1 MDITQSQGKSVG
13 IPVGVPYMKV
23 SVHKDN
29 AGALILARNF
39 PPTFTPHSKYYTNK
53 TILFCEEINK
63 TKISLLN
70 LQQLSI
76 WETSSIRFYLE
87 KPLNTCRIKSWVG
100 NYTHSL
106 RT

>member
-39 PPTFTPHSKYYTNK
+39 PPKFTSSGKYYATN
-53 TILFCEEINK
+53 TIRFCEEINK
-63 TKISLLN
+63 SMVLLLKIATVEHLEDLFTKDIPIATLEY
-70 LQQLSI
+70 LQNEI
-76 WETSSIRFYLE
+76 MG
-87 KPLNTCRIKSWVG
+87 C
-100 NYTHSL
+100 
-106 RT
+106 